1 VFEGAPVPA
10 SNVPDLEHAVPDA
23 DASRAEPYKR
33 ATDVTEALWPSSG
46 AATPF
51 SP

>member
-1 VFEGAPVPA
+1 MFAGAPA
-10 SNVPDLEHAVPDA
+10 SNFPDLERAVPDA

-33 ATDVTEALWPSSG
+33 ATDVTEALWPSSV